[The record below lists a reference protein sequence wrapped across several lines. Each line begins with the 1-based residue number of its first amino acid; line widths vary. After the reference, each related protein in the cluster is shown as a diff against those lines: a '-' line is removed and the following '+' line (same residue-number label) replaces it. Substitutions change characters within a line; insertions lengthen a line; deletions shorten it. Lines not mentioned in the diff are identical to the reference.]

1 MVVEYLNRSVVN
13 HITTELPNQET
24 TKPGKTNPM
33 QHYNDILAE
42 ILIDEETLQS
52 RIKELGAEISADY
65 PDGNLLLI
73 CILRGGV
80 PFLVHLSR
88 HIESPHMMDFMVVSS
103 YGAGKRESSG
113 AVRVSLDLQMDIR
126 DKDVLLV
133 EDIVDSGHT
142 IASVLELLNLR
153 QPRSLRVCAL
163 LDKAERREAVVPIH
177 YRGFTIPNK
186 FVFGFGLDLDEY
198 YRNLPFVG
206 VVDLKKYKPPS

>member
-1 MVVEYLNRSVVN
+1 
-13 HITTELPNQET
+13 
-24 TKPGKTNPM
+24 M
-33 QHYNDILAE
+33 QNYQDILAE
-42 ILIDEETLQS
+42 ILVDEEKLQA

-65 PDGNLLLI
+65 PDDNLLLI

-80 PFLVHLSR
+80 PFLVDLSR
-88 HIESPHMMDFMVVSS
+88 HITSPHMMDFMAVSS

-113 AVRVSLDLQMDIR
+113 TVRVALDLQMDIH

-142 IASVLELLNLR
+142 IASVLEMLQLR
-153 QPRSLRVCAL
+153 QPRSLKVCAL

-177 YRGFTIPNK
+177 YRGFEIPNK
-186 FVFGFGLDLDEY
+186 FVFGYGLDLDEY